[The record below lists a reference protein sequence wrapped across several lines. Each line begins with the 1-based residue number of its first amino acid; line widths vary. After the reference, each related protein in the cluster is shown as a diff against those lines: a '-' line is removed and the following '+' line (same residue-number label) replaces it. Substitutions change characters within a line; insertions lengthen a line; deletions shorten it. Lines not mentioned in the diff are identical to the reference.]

1 MDIAD
6 KASTI
11 LNYAKDF
18 SNTLRRLATFVSN
31 KASQEDMIKRGLIN
45 PTATSDE
52 KSKIALEGSDV
63 LSDLAEHAKL
73 VLQQAHTLT
82 KTQTLSNTGPRPGF
96 APASSS
102 SNEEKDD

>member
-18 SNTLRRLATFVSN
+18 SNTLRRLATFVTN
-31 KASQEDMIKRGLIN
+31 KSSQDDMIKRGLIN
-45 PTATSDE
+45 PSVTADE
-52 KSKIALEGSDV
+52 KSKIALQGSEV
-63 LSDLAEHAKL
+63 LGDLAEDAKL

-82 KTQTLSNTGPRPGF
+82 KSHTLSTSPRPKF
-96 APASSS
+96 APGTSSS
-102 SNEEKDD
+102 SNEEND